1 MDIFRAESRI
11 VLQVETFHK
20 TYFVQFDFEN

>member
-1 MDIFRAESRI
+1 MVFFALKVELC
-11 VLQVETFHK
+11 LQVETFHK